1 MSDQRSFDHSIAVS
15 VREYSLRAWEQGQ
28 ELTRLLEGLRTY
40 GGAISS
46 ALASPEAGN
55 EMIELLM
62 QFGAAVEASERLSCT
77 LSGLEETFSEL
88 RVVSRSAER

>member
-1 MSDQRSFDHSIAVS
+1 MSEQVSFDHSVAVS

-28 ELTRLLEGLRTY
+28 ELSRLLEGLRTSS
-40 GGAISS
+40 GAISS
-46 ALASPEAGN
+46 AHPSPAAGT

-62 QFGAAVEASERLSCT
+62 QFGAVVEASERLSCM
-77 LSGLEETFSEL
+77 LSGLEEVFSEL